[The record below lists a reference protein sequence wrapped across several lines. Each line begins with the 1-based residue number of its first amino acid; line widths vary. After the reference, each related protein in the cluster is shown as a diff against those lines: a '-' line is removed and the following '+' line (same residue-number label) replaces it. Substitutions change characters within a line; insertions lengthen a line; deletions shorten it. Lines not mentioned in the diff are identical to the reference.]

1 MGSGSFPGVKR
12 PRRDVNHPPPSSA
25 EVKETVELYVYS
37 PSGPSWPAICLSLP
51 FTFTITLL
59 CYVCKIHAYAYRMS
73 VFVAYLVT
81 TGLWNK
87 NPASAGASLN
97 NCRTQDSMKERL
109 FLLFLLGAFP
119 KLRIATIGY
128 VMLVC
133 PHGTARLPLNSF
145 SLNLILEYFSKI
157 YWENSNFNE
166 IWQEWRV
173 LDLKTDIH
181 FWSYPAEF
189 LLEWEMFQTK
199 VVLIIRTQILRSV
212 TFFPCK

>member
-1 MGSGSFPGVKR
+1 MRTECPFLWRIWS
-12 PRRDVNHPPPSSA
+12 RR
-25 EVKETVELYVYS
+25 VY
-37 PSGPSWPAICLSLP
+37 GIK
-51 FTFTITLL
+51 TLL
-59 CYVCKIHAYAYRMS
+59 PPGHP
-73 VFVAYLVT
+73 LT
-81 TGLWNK
+81 TAVL
-87 NPASAGASLN
+87 
-97 NCRTQDSMKERL
+97 RDSMKERL

-173 LDLKTDIH
+173 LDLKTDIR